1 MYFLLVHQVMK
12 HFNSKRNVNVSFI
25 LWKLVSHLTI
35 SCPMIA
41 SLLFLSER
49 VQMMLCE
56 SRCDELIDVWCLYP
70 GCVVSSCIQQWL
82 QDGYRDSCGHP
93 HSSRH
98 CDSSCSSYPLQ
109 KAQARL
115 KEKKT
120 SACTP
125 LPAKLLD
132 ELVHDNLFHKPC
144 GVELSSE
151 ISLNVFFLM

>member
-56 SRCDELIDVWCLYP
+56 SRCDELIDV
-70 GCVVSSCIQQWL
+70 
-82 QDGYRDSCGHP
+82 
-93 HSSRH
+93 
-98 CDSSCSSYPLQ
+98 
-109 KAQARL
+109 
-115 KEKKT
+115 
-120 SACTP
+120 
-125 LPAKLLD
+125 
-132 ELVHDNLFHKPC
+132 
-144 GVELSSE
+144 
-151 ISLNVFFLM
+151 